1 MSDPAFE
8 MMDSSLLSQ
17 CLEFTKQLV
26 NARTSFKFDLKLPSG
41 FSFNFTTTDQEP
53 SRSRISDTKKKSP
66 STLRRNAKRKQM
78 FLEQKKNSYSNTEQ
92 SLECDQCD
100 FHANCKVSLRKH
112 IAKEHKSIPQLDGVF
127 DECHMKL
134 YEGKESQ
141 TEKETHETEVQT
153 ITNEES
159 QTEVS
164 L

>member
-1 MSDPAFE
+1 
-8 MMDSSLLSQ
+8 
-17 CLEFTKQLV
+17 
-26 NARTSFKFDLKLPSG
+26 
-41 FSFNFTTTDQEP
+41 
-53 SRSRISDTKKKSP
+53 
-66 STLRRNAKRKQM
+66 M

-127 DECHMKL
+127 DKCHMKL
-134 YEGKESQ
+134 YDDKESQ
-141 TEKETHETEVQT
+141 TEKETHET

-164 L
+164 LGTPRSWKPKMRR